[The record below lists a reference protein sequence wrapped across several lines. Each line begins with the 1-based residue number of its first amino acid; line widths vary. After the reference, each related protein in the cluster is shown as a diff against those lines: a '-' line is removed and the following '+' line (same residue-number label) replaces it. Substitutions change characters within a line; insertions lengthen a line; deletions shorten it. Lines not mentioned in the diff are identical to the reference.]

1 MADKP
6 QNGLKKRQQ
15 IDKTGRKMFFW
26 VAGASIV
33 VSFAIVGLIFLVQ
46 KGLMNQKVIDEKA
59 KTVSIMKQ
67 NVESAKELSKSIK
80 KLNGDRSLGL
90 VTSKVKTSNNLDK
103 IFGALPYEED
113 TVPLAASLQDTLLL
127 GGSLESLS
135 LDSSAI
141 SNESSDGAVAAE
153 PAGNYQS
160 IGFSFKITGSPDD
173 IKNVLKQLNSSIRP
187 VSVTSLTLE
196 PAGQGRLSASVS
208 AATYYQGP
216 KVFKLEDKV
225 VK

>member
-15 IDKTGRKMFFW
+15 IDNTGRKMFFW
-26 VAGASIV
+26 VAGASVV

-46 KGLMNQKVIDEKA
+46 KGLMNQKVIDEKG
-59 KTVSIMKQ
+59 KTVSTMKQ

-90 VTSKVKTSNNLDK
+90 VNSKVKTSNNLDK

-127 GGSLESLS
+127 GSSLESLS
-135 LDSSAI
+135 LEASAVP
-141 SNESSDGAVAAE
+141 SESSDGAVAVE
-153 PAGNYQS
+153 QVGNS
-160 IGFSFKITGSPDD
+160 ETIGFSFKITGSPDD

-187 VSVTSLTLE
+187 VSITSLTLE
-196 PAGQGRLSASVS
+196 PAGQGRLSASVG
-208 AATYYQGP
+208 AVTYYQGP
-216 KVFKLEDKV
+216 KVFKLGDKV

>member
-15 IDKTGRKMFFW
+15 IDNTGRKMFFW
-26 VAGASIV
+26 VAGASVV

-46 KGLMNQKVIDEKA
+46 KGLMNQKVIDEKG
-59 KTVSIMKQ
+59 KTVSAMKQ

-90 VTSKVKTSNNLDK
+90 VNSKVKTSNNLDK

-127 GGSLESLS
+127 GSSLESLS
-135 LDSSAI
+135 LEASAVSS
-141 SNESSDGAVAAE
+141 ESSDGAVAVE
-153 PAGNYQS
+153 QVGNS
-160 IGFSFKITGSPDD
+160 ETIGFSFKITGSPDD

-187 VSVTSLTLE
+187 VSIISLTLE
-196 PAGQGRLSASVS
+196 PAGQGRLSASVG
-208 AATYYQGP
+208 AVTYYQGP
-216 KVFKLEDKV
+216 KTFKLEDKV

>member
-15 IDKTGRKMFFW
+15 IDNTGRKMFFW
-26 VAGASIV
+26 VAGASVV

-46 KGLMNQKVIDEKA
+46 KGLMNMEVINA
-59 KTVSIMKQ
+59 KGETVNTMKQ
-67 NVESAKELSKSIK
+67 NVENAKELSKSVK

-127 GGSLESLS
+127 GITLESLS
-135 LDSSAI
+135 LEGGAVS
-141 SNESSDGAVAAE
+141 ESSDSAAAAPE
-153 PAGNYQS
+153 QVGSAEI
-160 IGFSFKITGSPDD
+160 IGFSFKATGSPDD
-173 IKNVLKQLNSSIRP
+173 LKNMFQQLNSSIRP
-187 VSVTSLTLE
+187 ISITSLSLE
-196 PAGQGRLSASVS
+196 PAGQGRLTASVS
-208 AATYYQGP
+208 ATTYYQAP
-216 KVFKLEDKV
+216 KVFKLGDKV

>member
-15 IDKTGRKMFFW
+15 IDNTGRKMFFW
-26 VAGASIV
+26 VAGASVV

-46 KGLMNQKVIDEKA
+46 KGLMNQKVIDEKG
-59 KTVSIMKQ
+59 KTVSAMKQ

-90 VTSKVKTSNNLDK
+90 VNSKVKTSNNLDK

-127 GGSLESLS
+127 G
-135 LDSSAI
+135 
-141 SNESSDGAVAAE
+141 
-153 PAGNYQS
+153 
-160 IGFSFKITGSPDD
+160 
-173 IKNVLKQLNSSIRP
+173 
-187 VSVTSLTLE
+187 
-196 PAGQGRLSASVS
+196 
-208 AATYYQGP
+208 
-216 KVFKLEDKV
+216 
-225 VK
+225 